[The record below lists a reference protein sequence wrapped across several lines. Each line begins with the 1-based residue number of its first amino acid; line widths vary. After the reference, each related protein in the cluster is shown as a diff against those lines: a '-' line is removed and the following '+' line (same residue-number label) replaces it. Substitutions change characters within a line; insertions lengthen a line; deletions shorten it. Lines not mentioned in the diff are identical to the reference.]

1 MHQPRRGIL
10 LSHVL
15 IAVAVVTLGG
25 LFFRYNIRDNV
36 IPRNFG
42 VVEQGQIYRSGRLSS
57 AMMAK
62 VVRENNIKLVID
74 LGAFAPGSPEEI
86 LAQRTAQALGVRRVR
101 FSLEG
106 DGTGNPQHYIDAL
119 KLVAD
124 PANRPVLV
132 HCAAGSER
140 TSGCIMLYRRAFE
153 GVPFETSMAESR
165 AHKHDPEGNPALT
178 EYLRKNGE
186 EIVRRVLEETG
197 AGAGK
202 GGAAGADAPAGTSGS
217 PAR

>member
-1 MHQPRRGIL
+1 MHTQRRGIL

-15 IAVAVVTLGG
+15 IAIAAVTLSG
-25 LFFRYNIRDNV
+25 LYFRYTIRDNV

-42 VVEQGQIYRSGRLSS
+42 VVEAGQIYRSGRLST

-106 DGTGNPQHYIDAL
+106 DGTGNPQHYVDAL

-124 PANRPVLV
+124 PANHPVLV

-140 TSGCIMLYRRAFE
+140 TSGCIMLYRRAFQ

-165 AHKHDPEGNPALT
+165 EHKHDPEGNPALT
-178 EYLRKNGE
+178 KYLAEHGE
-186 EIVRRVLEETG
+186 AIVRQVLAETP

-202 GGAAGADAPAGTSGS
+202 SGPAGADAPVGTSGS